1 MDLNKET
8 MLRHL
13 EELDYCIKL
22 LKGHQHVSRDNFFS
36 NQTIQDAV
44 CRRFQI
50 ATECCIDLGNHIIS
64 AHGLKRPETN
74 TEIFKILFDY
84 GYLENQEY
92 VAQMTKMVRF
102 RNLLTHVYVKIN
114 MEQVYSYLQSDL
126 SLFENYQKVML
137 KLV

>member
-1 MDLNKET
+1 MNLNKET

-13 EELDYCIKL
+13 EELEYCIKL
-22 LKGHQHVSRDNFFS
+22 LKGHQHVSRDDFFT

-84 GYLENQEY
+84 GYLEDKEY
-92 VAQMTKMVRF
+92 SEQMTKMVRF

-114 MEQVYSYLQSDL
+114 MEQVYSYLQRDIP
-126 SLFENYQKVML
+126 LFENYQKMML
-137 KLV
+137 KFV

>member
-1 MDLNKET
+1 MNLNKDL
-8 MLRHL
+8 MIRHL
-13 EELDYCIKL
+13 EELEHCIVL
-22 LKGHQHVSRDNFFS
+22 LKNHRQVSKKEFLS
-36 NQTIQDAV
+36 NQTLQDAV

-74 TEIFKILFDY
+74 TEIFKILFEY
-84 GYLENQEY
+84 GYLENENY

-114 MEQVYSYLQSDL
+114 MEQVYSYLQSDIP
-126 SLFENYQKVML
+126 LFEKYQRVML

>member
-1 MDLNKET
+1 MNLNKAT

-13 EELDYCIKL
+13 EELEYCIKL
-22 LKGHQHVSRDNFFS
+22 LKGHQHVSREEFFS

-84 GYLENQEY
+84 GYLENEDY
-92 VAQMTKMVRF
+92 VVQMTKMVRF

-114 MEQVYSYLQSDL
+114 MEQVYSFLQSDIP
-126 SLFENYQKVML
+126 LFENYQKMML
-137 KLV
+137 KFV

>member
-22 LKGHQHVSRDNFFS
+22 LKGHQDVSREDFFS

-74 TEIFKILFDY
+74 TEIFWILFDY
-84 GYLENQEY
+84 GYLENKEY
-92 VAQMTKMVRF
+92 VEQMTKMVRF

-114 MEQVYSYLQSDL
+114 MEQVYFYLQSDIPI
-126 SLFENYQKVML
+126 FENFQKMML

>member
-8 MLRHL
+8 MFRHL

-22 LKGHQHVSRDNFFS
+22 LKGHQRVSSDEFFS

-50 ATECCIDLGNHIIS
+50 ATECCIDLGNHVIS
-64 AHGLKRPETN
+64 AHGLKRPGTN

-84 GYLENQEY
+84 GYLENEEY
-92 VAQMTKMVRF
+92 IDQMTKMVRF

-114 MEQVYSYLQSDL
+114 MEQVYSYLQNDIP
-126 SLFENYQKVML
+126 LFESYQKMML
-137 KLV
+137 KLL

>member
-22 LKGHQHVSRDNFFS
+22 LKGHQHVSRDDFFS

-74 TEIFKILFDY
+74 TEIFWILFDY
-84 GYLENQEY
+84 GYLENKEY
-92 VAQMTKMVRF
+92 AEQMTKMVRF

-114 MEQVYSYLQSDL
+114 MEQVYFYLQSDIPI
-126 SLFENYQKVML
+126 FENFQKMML
-137 KLV
+137 KLL

>member
-1 MDLNKET
+1 

-13 EELDYCIKL
+13 EELEYCIKL
-22 LKGHQHVSRDNFFS
+22 LKGHQHVSRDDFFA

-84 GYLENQEY
+84 GYLEDKEY
-92 VAQMTKMVRF
+92 SEQMTKMVRF

-114 MEQVYSYLQSDL
+114 MEQVYSSLQSDIP
-126 SLFENYQKVML
+126 LFESYQKMML
-137 KLV
+137 KFV

>member
-1 MDLNKET
+1 MDLNKEIV
-8 MLRHL
+8 LRHL
-13 EELDYCIKL
+13 EELDYSITL
-22 LKGHQHVSRDNFFS
+22 LKNHRQVSMEEFLS

-74 TEIFKILFDY
+74 AEIFKILFDY
-84 GYLENQEY
+84 GYLENKEY
-92 VAQMTKMVRF
+92 VEQMTKMVKF

-114 MEQVYSYLQSDL
+114 MEQVYSYIQSDIPI
-126 SLFENYQKVML
+126 FEKFQKMII
-137 KLV
+137 KII